1 VPTLLVLG
9 SKPDPVL
16 PPAARY
22 DAVACA
28 NAAGYSA
35 HRHGL
40 PVPAFTA
47 ISAVVTS
54 GIGSGK
60 QSVAALH
67 GLRTGTLYLVPQ
79 FDKPLTLMKIIKTLP
94 NAIKTS
100 PVYFRF
106 RLRQAGYC
114 WNDFICSDA
123 AFYQELIAEQCRYDP
138 QIMALVAK
146 KKPSTGVITL
156 LIGMSLGS
164 YDRFIMSGFS
174 FELTH
179 AYAYNPEIHQRGT
192 TLSRH
197 TPTDLQVL
205 RRLAEIH
212 GNIFTTEPTVNEQ
225 AGVPLF
231 QPAAA
236 TGGD

>member
-1 VPTLLVLG
+1 MPTLLVLG

-16 PPAARY
+16 PPAAAF

-35 HRHGL
+35 DRHGL
-40 PVPAFTA
+40 PVPALTA

-54 GIGSGK
+54 GIGSGE
-60 QSVAALH
+60 QSLNALH
-67 GLRTGTLYLVPQ
+67 GLRTEALYLVPQ
-79 FDKPLTLMKIIKTLP
+79 LDKPRKFRKKIKNLP
-94 NAIKTS
+94 IAIKTS
-100 PVYFRF
+100 PVYFRL
-106 RLRQAGYC
+106 RLRQAGYR
-114 WNDFICSDA
+114 WSTFVSRDPA
-123 AFYQELIAEQCRYDP
+123 YYQKLIGTLCRQDP
-138 QIMALVAK
+138 RIMALVAD

-156 LIGMSLGS
+156 MIGMSLGR

-179 AYAYNPEIHQRGT
+179 AYADNPEIRQRGT

-205 RRLAEIH
+205 RRLVDLH
-212 GNIFTTEPTVNEQ
+212 GNIFTTETAVNEQ
-225 AGVPLF
+225 AGIPLL
-231 QPAAA
+231 
-236 TGGD
+236 

>member
-1 VPTLLVLG
+1 MPTLLVLG
-9 SKPDPVL
+9 SKPDPTL
-16 PPAARY
+16 PPATGY

-35 HRHGL
+35 DRHGL
-40 PVPAFTA
+40 PVPVFTA

-67 GLRTGTLYLVPQ
+67 GLRTEALYLVPQ
-79 FDKPLTLMKIIKTLP
+79 FDKPLKPMKIIKTLP
-94 NAIKTS
+94 IAIKTS

-106 RLRQAGYC
+106 RLRQAGYR
-114 WNDFICSDA
+114 WNAFISHDA
-123 AFYQELIAEQCRYDP
+123 AFYQEMIAEQCRHDP
-138 QIMALVAK
+138 QIMALVAE
-146 KKPSTGVITL
+146 KKPSTGVIAL
-156 LIGMSLGS
+156 MIGMSLGR
-164 YDRFIMSGFS
+164 YDRFVMSGFS

-179 AYAYNPEIHQRGT
+179 AYADNPEIRQRGT

-205 RRLAEIH
+205 RRLVEIH
-212 GNIFTTEPTVNEQ
+212 SNIFTTEPAVNAQ
-225 AGVPLF
+225 
-231 QPAAA
+231 
-236 TGGD
+236 TGIPFLPSD

>member
-1 VPTLLVLG
+1 MPTLLVLG
-9 SKPDPVL
+9 SKPDPAL
-16 PPAARY
+16 PPVTGY

-35 HRHGL
+35 DRHGL
-40 PVPAFTA
+40 PVPVFTA

-67 GLRTGTLYLVPQ
+67 GLCTETLYLVPQ
-79 FDKPLTLMKIIKTLP
+79 FDKPLKLIKIIKTLP
-94 NAIKTS
+94 IAIKTS

-106 RLRQAGYC
+106 RLSQAGYR
-114 WNDFICSDA
+114 WDTFISRDA
-123 AFYQELIAEQCRYDP
+123 DFYQELIAEQCRHDP
-138 QIMALVAK
+138 QIMALVAE
-146 KKPSTGVITL
+146 KKPSTGVIAL
-156 LIGMSLGS
+156 MIGMSLGL

-179 AYAYNPEIHQRGT
+179 AYADNPEIRQRGT

-205 RRLAEIH
+205 RRLVDLH
-212 GNIFTTEPTVNEQ
+212 GNLFTTELTVNEQ
-225 AGVPLF
+225 
-231 QPAAA
+231 
-236 TGGD
+236 TGIPFLPPD

>member
-1 VPTLLVLG
+1 MPTLLVLG

-16 PPAARY
+16 PSAAEF

-28 NAAGYSA
+28 NASGYSA
-35 HRHGL
+35 DHYGL
-40 PVPAFTA
+40 PVPAVTA

-67 GLRTGTLYLVPQ
+67 GLRTEALYLVPQ
-79 FDKPLTLMKIIKTLP
+79 FDKPRKFMNKIKNLP
-94 NAIKTS
+94 IAIKTS
-100 PVYFRF
+100 SVYFRF
-106 RLRQAGYC
+106 QLRKAGYR
-114 WNDFICSDA
+114 WNTFISRDA
-123 AFYQELIAEQCRYDP
+123 AFYQRLIDTLCQHDP
-138 QIMALVAK
+138 QIMALVAE

-156 LIGMSLGS
+156 MIGMSLSS
-164 YDRFIMSGFS
+164 YDRFVMSGFN

-179 AYAYNPEIHQRGT
+179 AYADNPEIRQRGT

-205 RRLAEIH
+205 RRLVEIH
-212 GNIFTTEPTVNEQ
+212 SNIFTTEPAVNEQ
-225 AGVPLF
+225 AGIPFLP
-231 QPAAA
+231 PAGA
-236 TGGD
+236 TGEA

>member
-1 VPTLLVLG
+1 MPTLLILG

-16 PPAARY
+16 PPATEF

-28 NAAGYSA
+28 NASGYSA
-35 HRHGL
+35 NRHSL
-40 PVPAFTA
+40 PAPVLTA

-60 QSVAALH
+60 QSMDALS
-67 GLRTGTLYLVPQ
+67 GRRTESLYLVPQ
-79 FDKPLTLMKIIKTLP
+79 LDKPRKLRKKIKTLP
-94 NAIKTS
+94 ITIKTS
-100 PVYFRF
+100 PWYFRL
-106 RLRQAGYC
+106 RLRQAGYR
-114 WNDFICSDA
+114 WNRFVNHDA
-123 AFYQELIAEQCRYDP
+123 TFYLELIDTLCRHDP
-138 QIMALVAK
+138 QIMALVAD

-179 AYAYNPEIHQRGT
+179 AYADNPEIHQRGT

-205 RRLAEIH
+205 RRLVEIH
-212 GNIFTTEPTVNEQ
+212 GNIFTTEPAVHAQ
-225 AGVPLF
+225 AGIPFL
-231 QPAAA
+231 PP
-236 TGGD
+236 D

>member
-1 VPTLLVLG
+1 MPTLLVLG

-16 PPAARY
+16 PPAAEF

-28 NAAGYSA
+28 NASGYSA
-35 HRHGL
+35 DRHGL
-40 PVPAFTA
+40 PVPALTA

-60 QSVAALH
+60 QSLEALH
-67 GLRTGTLYLVPQ
+67 GLRTGALYLVPQ
-79 FDKPLTLMKIIKTLP
+79 FDKPRKLKKKIKTLP
-94 NAIKTS
+94 IAIKTS
-100 PVYFRF
+100 PAYFKF

-114 WNDFICSDA
+114 WNTFINRDA
-123 AFYQELIAEQCRYDP
+123 AFYQELIGTLCRHDP
-138 QIMALVAK
+138 QIMALVAE

-156 LIGMSLGS
+156 MIGMSLGS
-164 YDRFIMSGFS
+164 YDRFVMSGFN

-179 AYAYNPEIHQRGT
+179 AYADNPEIHQRGT

-205 RRLAEIH
+205 RRLVDLH
-212 GNIFTTEPTVNEQ
+212 GNLFTTEPAVNAQ
-225 AGVPLF
+225 AGTPFLPPV
-231 QPAAA
+231 
-236 TGGD
+236 